1 MKVIKRLR
9 NVLFYA
15 VSIFLMLFIVL
26 ELLMPSKTID
36 YLGVKTYV
44 VLTPSMEPE
53 IMVDDMIVVRRVDA
67 EELEVG
73 DVISFQVY
81 IRDLGE
87 EAVVTHYIGD
97 ILEEDGKT
105 IYKTI
110 GANAEEGD
118 YDLWLD
124 RNNEEIQ
131 ITDEDIVGKLLVR
144 LPYLGH
150 GVKIVRSPVMLGLI
164 GLNILIIY
172 LLVRVIRYKPKNEN

>member
-1 MKVIKRLR
+1 MKRIK

-15 VSIFLMLFIVL
+15 VAIFLILFIFF
-26 ELLMPSKTID
+26 EAFMPSKTID

-53 IMVDDMIVVRRVDA
+53 IMVDDVIVVRKTDL

-73 DVISFQVY
+73 DIISFKVY
-81 IRDLGE
+81 IRDLNR
-87 EAVVTHYIGD
+87 EAIVTHYIGD
-97 ILEEDGKT
+97 ILVEDGKR

-110 GANAEEGD
+110 GEQAEEGN
-118 YDLWLD
+118 YDVWLD
-124 RNNEEIQ
+124 YNNEEID
-131 ITDEDIVGKLLVR
+131 IRDEDIVGKLLVR

-150 GVKIVRSPVMLGLI
+150 GAKIVKSPVMLGLI

-172 LLVRVIRYKPKNEN
+172 LLIRVIKHKPNKD